1 MSTRFNVV
9 YSGELKAG
17 VRSQH
22 VIADFAARFRIPQE
36 QARTLILGGR
46 AMVLKRDV
54 DAESAELYRAAL
66 EQVGLVVRVEPL
78 ALPRAELGLV
88 PRDLLR

>member
-9 YSGELKAG
+9 YSGELAAG
-17 VRSQH
+17 VRTQH

-36 QARTLILGGR
+36 QARALILGGR
-46 AMVLKRDV
+46 VLVLKKDV

-66 EQVGLVVRVEPL
+66 EQVGLVVRVVPL
-78 ALPRAELGLV
+78 ARPKAELGLV
-88 PRDLLR
+88 PQDLFR